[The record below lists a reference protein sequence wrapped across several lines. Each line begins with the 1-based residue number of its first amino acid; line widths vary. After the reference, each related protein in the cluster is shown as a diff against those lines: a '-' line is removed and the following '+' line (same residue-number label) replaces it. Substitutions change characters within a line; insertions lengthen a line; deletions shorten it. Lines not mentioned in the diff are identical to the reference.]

1 MSKLRIDNQIYRLM
15 VESILDCAIF
25 MLDVDGSIMTWNS
38 GAEEITGYCSAE
50 IIGRHF
56 SVLYPREDA
65 RSGKPEKELLASV
78 AENRLSAESA
88 RLRKDG
94 SRFWAQTVITPV
106 RDEDELLGFVTM
118 IKDVTQQ
125 KHAQDELRRGQERF
139 QRAVEAAPNAMLMVN
154 RAGRIEMLNLQ
165 TEWLFGYARDE
176 LLGQPIEKLIPP
188 RFRAH
193 HRQDRMSYFADPK
206 PRPMGAGRDLYA
218 LTKDGLELPV
228 EIGLNPIETDQGT
241 VVLVAIVDLTERKQ
255 REEALLRS
263 QGRFQRALESAPN
276 AMVMAS
282 RRGRIEMAN
291 LQAERLFGYARDELL
306 GQSVEALIPERF
318 RQHHP
323 KLRAAFSTN
332 PVSRPM
338 GAGRD
343 LFALRKDG
351 SEFPV
356 EIGLNPIETDEG
368 LMVLAA
374 IVDITDRKRKEE
386 ELRCS
391 QERFR
396 GAIEG
401 SPTALIMVSHQGRIE
416 MMNHQAE
423 QIFGYSRDELLGQ
436 PIERLVPERLRN
448 RHPEFRASFFANP
461 EPRPMDGGRGLYG
474 LRKDGSEF
482 PVEIGLNPV
491 RTENGIVVIAAI
503 ADITSRKQKEERIAA
518 ALKEKDVLLNEVHH
532 RVKNN
537 LQIVT
542 SILHLQSAKIKDQAA
557 LAVLQDCESRI
568 KSMALIHQM
577 LYESNDFAEVNFGH
591 FLQSLAAALEDS
603 YDIDPNRIGVSIN
616 AEAVHLPLDT
626 AIPCGQIV
634 GELIT
639 NSFKH
644 AFPEGRRGSIA
655 VVLTKNAEGEGVLSV
670 TDDGI
675 GIPSGVDITSPAT
688 LGLRLVSVLA
698 DQLRGSLSLQRANP
712 TQFVLQFPL

>member
-1 MSKLRIDNQIYRLM
+1 
-15 VESILDCAIF
+15 
-25 MLDVDGSIMTWNS
+25 
-38 GAEEITGYCSAE
+38 
-50 IIGRHF
+50 
-56 SVLYPREDA
+56 
-65 RSGKPEKELLASV
+65 
-78 AENRLSAESA
+78 
-88 RLRKDG
+88 
-94 SRFWAQTVITPV
+94 
-106 RDEDELLGFVTM
+106 
-118 IKDVTQQ
+118 
-125 KHAQDELRRGQERF
+125 
-139 QRAVEAAPNAMLMVN
+139 
-154 RAGRIEMLNLQ
+154 
-165 TEWLFGYARDE
+165 
-176 LLGQPIEKLIPP
+176 
-188 RFRAH
+188 
-193 HRQDRMSYFADPK
+193 
-206 PRPMGAGRDLYA
+206 
-218 LTKDGLELPV
+218 
-228 EIGLNPIETDQGT
+228 
-241 VVLVAIVDLTERKQ
+241 
-255 REEALLRS
+255 
-263 QGRFQRALESAPN
+263 
-276 AMVMAS
+276 
-282 RRGRIEMAN
+282 MAN